1 MNETLDEGDIV
12 RLFNAVGQNEK
23 LFSFNMSE
31 MPAYEVIRRQA
42 DEQAEQAE

>member
-42 DEQAEQAE
+42 DE